1 MAEMLAKD
9 QKLFFYSVILV
20 LEELD
25 VVNTLLQLLVVLL
38 LESVDIEDK

>member
-1 MAEMLAKD
+1 MAKMLAKD

-25 VVNTLLQLLVVLL
+25 VVNALLQLLVVLL

>member
-38 LESVDIEDK
+38 FESVDIEDK